1 MITEKKRPATS
12 LKEQTLIP
20 VIETGNELLID
31 AQLLHQRLQIQTRFD
46 TWITRRIK
54 EYGFVENLDF
64 RSNLSKSPKLFGRPR
79 KEYHLTIDMAKELA
93 MVERTAPGRMIRQ
106 YFISVEKEYRAKRLY
121 GQTATLTELRKKVPT
136 IDFMGRQ
143 LYQYRSAR
151 RVLGYSAKSSGS
163 YAKRYYP
170 TQFAKIN
177 GRLYVSEEYVKLM
190 IQRATVRRWQ
200 AVVKEAKPIAL
211 PQGFGQLDLFNQN
224 APAL

>member
-12 LKEQTLIP
+12 QNEQTLIP

-79 KEYHLTIDMAKELA
+79 KEYQLTLDMAKELA

-121 GQTATLTELRKKVPT
+121 GQWTTLTELRKKVPVM
-136 IDFMGRQ
+136 DFMGKR
-143 LYQYRSAR
+143 LYLHSALR
-151 RVLGYSAKSSGS
+151 RALGYKGSSGS
-163 YAKRYYP
+163 EKRTYGS
-170 TQFAKIN
+170 QFAKIN
-177 GRLYVSEEYVKLM
+177 GRNYVSEAYAKLLLM
-190 IQRATVRRWQ
+190 RVSMRNQRRITLSS
-200 AVVKEAKPIAL
+200 KPVAL
-211 PQGFGQLDLFNQN
+211 PAGFGQLSLFNDEN
-224 APAL
+224 TAL

>member
-12 LKEQTLIP
+12 LNEQLIP
-20 VIETGNELLID
+20 VIENDRNELLID
-31 AQLLHQRLQIQTRFD
+31 ARLLHQRLQIQTKF
-46 TWITRRIK
+46 TMWIERRIQ
-54 EYGFVENLDF
+54 EFGFIEGMDYFPNLGN
-64 RSNLSKSPKLFGRPR
+64 SVNIFGKRR
-79 KEYHLTIDMAKELA
+79 KEYQLTLDMAKELA

-224 APAL
+224 SPAL